1 MKNELTKTEILT
13 FENPAQAPKVHLIR
27 AVEHNHVLPQTP
39 AHVFGG
45 FRFACPGGSCWSPA
59 HVHSQRLSQR
69 DVAPETQGRT
79 CPAQSLDGPCEA
91 GNQTEQDGGSKRKL
105 NTRNGPAVILPGS
118 GLHRQ
123 GSSKSADTYCVVLSA
138 CGKLN

>member
-13 FENPAQAPKVHLIR
+13 FENPSQAPKVHLIR

-45 FRFACPGGSCWSPA
+45 FRFAGPSGSCWSPA

-79 CPAQSLDGPCEA
+79 CPAQSLDGPREA
-91 GNQTEQDGGSKRKL
+91 GNQTERDGRKQEEAEHTERSRCNFTWKRTPS
-105 NTRNGPAVILPGS
+105 TR
-118 GLHRQ
+118 
-123 GSSKSADTYCVVLSA
+123 SSKSADTYCVVLSA
-138 CGKLN
+138 CGQLN

>member
-13 FENPAQAPKVHLIR
+13 FENPSQAPKVHLIR

-45 FRFACPGGSCWSPA
+45 FRFARPGGSCWSPA

-79 CPAQSLDGPCEA
+79 CPAQSLDGPREA
-91 GNQTEQDGGSKRKL
+91 GNQTERDGRKQEEAEH
-105 NTRNGPAVILPGS
+105 TERSAVILPGS
-118 GLHRQ
+118 GLHRH
-123 GSSKSADTYCVVLSA
+123 GSSKSADTYRVVLSA

>member
-13 FENPAQAPKVHLIR
+13 FENPSQASEVHLIR

-45 FRFACPGGSCWSPA
+45 FRFARPSGSRWSPA
-59 HVHSQRLSQR
+59 HVHSQRLRQR

-79 CPAQSLDGPCEA
+79 CLAQSLDGPREA
-91 GNQTEQDGGSKRKL
+91 ATRQSRMGESKRKL

-118 GLHRQ
+118 GLHRH
-123 GSSKSADTYCVVLSA
+123 GSSKSADTYCMVLSA